1 MPKPPS
7 DVLWQRKD
15 VMLVAAGSGPC
26 LRELYYR
33 AVEQGK
39 LQQLMFCHTTDDDY
53 TMGTAEE
60 KINARY
66 KTGCSGAW
74 CTGCGTIFEL
84 SGYLDKT

>member
-39 LQQLMFCHTTDDDY
+39 LQQLMLCRMTDDDY

-60 KINARY
+60 KIMRVIKQIGRAHV
-66 KTGCSGAW
+66 
-74 CTGCGTIFEL
+74 
-84 SGYLDKT
+84 